1 MKFKQNYIENNGV
14 KANCYYNMYKDET
27 IYITEDRYG
36 DFRDLDTTG
45 FTYEN
50 NSDSQSDYFERGRIL
65 ITKEHKC
72 YEEAKKAMES
82 KEASREK
89 RISKMKLEKAL
100 ELESAEEVIEING
113 SKYIVISKETHPN
126 YNDMTRYTV
135 RRARSKKL
143 FSYSKGE
150 KCYIRLHAL

>member
-14 KANCYYNMYKDET
+14 KANCYYRMNRDET
-27 IYITEDRYG
+27 IEVVEDRYG
-36 DFRDLDTTG
+36 YFIDLDLTG

-50 NSDSQSDYFERGRIL
+50 NSDSMADYFERGRIL
-65 ITKEHKC
+65 IRKGDKF

-89 RISKMKLEKAL
+89 RKNKIKLEKAL
-100 ELESAEEVIEING
+100 ELERAEEIIEING
-113 SKYIVISKETHPN
+113 SKYIVVSKETHPK

-143 FSYSKGE
+143 FSYSRGE

>member
-14 KANCYYNMYKDET
+14 KANCYYNMYQDGT
-27 IYITEDRYG
+27 IYITEDGYG
-36 DFRDLDTTG
+36 NFRDLDTTG

-50 NSDSQSDYFERGRIL
+50 NSDSQSDYFERGRL
-65 ITKEHKC
+65 VVKKGHKF

-89 RISKMKLEKAL
+89 RRNKIKLEKAL
-100 ELESAEEVIEING
+100 ELESAEEIIEIKG
-113 SKYIVISKETHPN
+113 SKFIVVSKETHPR
-126 YNDMTRYTV
+126 YSDMIKYTV
-135 RRARSKKL
+135 RKARSKKL

-150 KCYIRLHAL
+150 KTYIPLHAL